1 MLLELSVR
9 DLGVI
14 ADLSIVVGPGM
25 TAITGETG
33 AGKTL
38 VIEALELLVGGR
50 ADPLLVRPGADE
62 AQVQGRFLAED
73 GEVVVTR
80 VVPAEG
86 RSRAYL
92 DGSLETASQLAEFG
106 RSLVDLHG
114 QHSHQ
119 SLLTTPAQRAA
130 LDRFGDVDLSALDA
144 LRVRRAELDAHLAE
158 LGGDERSRAREID
171 LLRYQLQELD
181 AAQLTTDDEDAT
193 LGAEE
198 TLLANAEAHRQA
210 ALSAYALLRDDGA
223 ALDRLADAR
232 ARLDERGPYD
242 ALMDRLAGAI
252 AEAEE
257 VATELR
263 QLAESIVDDPERLEA
278 VRARRRLLGDLC
290 RKYGE
295 TLEDVLGYSQDARRR
310 LSALEDHDAR
320 AAALERE
327 RDETDAAIAAAEAL
341 VRAARAES
349 APALAA
355 AIEDH
360 LQELALAGARLEI
373 TVGQSGSGDDVTFLL
388 SANPGEP
395 PLPLAKVASGGELA
409 RAMLAARLVLTDAP
423 DTLVF
428 DEVDAGV
435 GGEAA
440 LAVGRALA
448 TLAASRQVLVVTH
461 LPQVAAF
468 ADQQIAVTKE
478 TRGERTVA
486 TATPV
491 DGEQRVV
498 ELSRMLSGSPSSTTA
513 RGHAEELLAAAS
525 RQRARQSEHRSEANE
540 RSSISRAPMRSSV
553 QPPKAAAP

>member
-50 ADPLLVRPGADE
+50 ADPVLVRPGAEE
-62 AQVQGRFLAED
+62 AQVQGRFLAGEA
-73 GEVVVTR
+73 EVVVTR
-80 VVPAEG
+80 IVPAQG

-92 DGSLETASQLAEFG
+92 DGSLATASELGEFG

-119 SLLTTPAQRAA
+119 SLLTTAAQRAA
-130 LDRFGDVDLSALDA
+130 LDRFGDIDLGPVDALRARRAALDA
-144 LRVRRAELDAHLAE
+144 SLAE

-181 AAQLTTDDEDAT
+181 AAELTTEDEDAT
-193 LGAEE
+193 LCAEE
-198 TLLANAEAHRQA
+198 TVLANAEAHRQA
-210 ALSAYALLRDDGA
+210 GLLAYALLRDDGA
-223 ALDRLADAR
+223 ALDSLADAG
-232 ARLDERGPYD
+232 ARLRERGPYEELV
-242 ALMDRLAGAI
+242 ARLAGAA
-252 AEAEE
+252 AEADE
-257 VATELR
+257 VASEVR
-263 QLAESIVDDPERLEA
+263 QIAESIVDDPERLEA

-295 TLEDVLGYSQDARRR
+295 TLGDVLAYSQDARRR

-320 AAALERE
+320 AAALERD
-327 RDETDAAIAAAEAL
+327 RDEVDGAIAAAEAL
-341 VRAARAES
+341 VRAARAEC

-355 AIEDH
+355 AVEAH
-360 LQELALAGARLEI
+360 LQQLALAGARLEI
-373 TVGQSGSGDDVTFLL
+373 DVGQNGPGDDVTFRL

-435 GGEAA
+435 GGAAA

-478 TRGERTVA
+478 TVADRTVA

-491 DGEQRVV
+491 DGEDRLV

-525 RQRARQSEHRSEANE
+525 RQR
-540 RSSISRAPMRSSV
+540 SRR
-553 QPPKAAAP
+553 